1 METDGKKG
9 AIAMIQIATALKTI
23 VFWLPAKVSPKAR
36 PRVSNGQAYL
46 PSFYREWKRSAVLEI
61 LCQLSEHA
69 SLPLAR
75 ANVEIALTGKHR
87 GDLDNL
93 AGGILDAL
101 VEAQVITDDRL
112 SCVPKLVV
120 THTLNGECGA
130 TIVITEL

>member
-1 METDGKKG
+1 MTQ
-9 AIAMIQIATALKTI
+9 AAIATAPYTFTL
-23 VFWLPAKVSPKAR
+23 WLPGKVSPKAR

-46 PSFYREWKRSAVLEI
+46 PSSYREWKRSTVL
-61 LCQLSEHA
+61 QLLSQLGDHG

-93 AGGILDAL
+93 AGGILDVL
-101 VEAQVITDDRL
+101 VEVQVITDDRL

>member
-1 METDGKKG
+1 MTQ
-9 AIAMIQIATALKTI
+9 AAIATAPYTFTL
-23 VFWLPAKVSPKAR
+23 WLPGKVSPKAR

-46 PSFYREWKRSAVLEI
+46 PSAYREWKQSAVLEI
-61 LCQLSEHA
+61 LCQLSARA

-93 AGGILDAL
+93 AGGILDVL

-112 SCVPKLVV
+112 SCLPKLVI
-120 THTLNGECGA
+120 THSPIGECGA
-130 TIVITEL
+130 LIKVCRC

>member
-1 METDGKKG
+1 MTQ
-9 AIAMIQIATALKTI
+9 AAIATAPYTFTL
-23 VFWLPAKVSPKAR
+23 WLPGKVSPKTR

-46 PSFYREWKRSAVLEI
+46 PSSYREWKQSAVLE
-61 LCQLSEHA
+61 LLSQLGA
-69 SLPLAR
+69 RGSLPLAR
-75 ANVEIALTGKHR
+75 ANVDIALTGKHR

>member
-1 METDGKKG
+1 MTQ
-9 AIAMIQIATALKTI
+9 AAIATAPYTFTL
-23 VFWLPAKVSPKAR
+23 WLPGKVLPKAR

-46 PSFYREWKRSAVLEI
+46 PSAYQEWKRSAVLEI
-61 LCQLSEHA
+61 LCQLSDRA

-93 AGGILDAL
+93 AGGILDVL
-101 VEAQVITDDRL
+101 VEVQVITDDRL